1 MSQTEF
7 IMLLIV
13 GIIGILIVLEINSRK
28 KLRADIR
35 YKWGKLPYQV
45 RFDKEESLKEAWQT
59 EKSFARGTVKSMT

>member
-28 KLRADIR
+28 KLRADVR
-35 YKWGKLPYQV
+35 YKWG
-45 RFDKEESLKEAWQT
+45 
-59 EKSFARGTVKSMT
+59 SFHIKYDLIRRRA

>member
-7 IMLLIV
+7 IILLIV
-13 GIIGILIVLEINSRK
+13 GLIGVLVALEINSRR
-28 KLRADIR
+28 KLRADVR

-59 EKSFARGTVKSMT
+59 EKSFERGIAKSMI

>member
-28 KLRADIR
+28 KLRADVR
-35 YKWGKLPYQV
+35 YKWG
-45 RFDKEESLKEAWQT
+45 
-59 EKSFARGTVKSMT
+59 SFPIKYDLIRRRA